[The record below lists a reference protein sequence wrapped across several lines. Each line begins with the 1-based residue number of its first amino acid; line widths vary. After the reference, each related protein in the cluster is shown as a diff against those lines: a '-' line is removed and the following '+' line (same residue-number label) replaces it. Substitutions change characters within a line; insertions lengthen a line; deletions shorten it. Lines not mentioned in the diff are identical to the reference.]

1 MNVHDVIMS
10 LRKPAKVIN
19 DTTITLGNVFWP
31 IDAANNLALKFWPQW
46 FRKTAS
52 S

>member
-19 DTTITLGNVFWP
+19 DTTIRLGTIFWP
-31 IDAANNLALKFWPQW
+31 TPRIDNLAFKFWPQY